1 MKIQA
6 EDLREINELFN
17 IIIKLIAW
25 WELLSA
31 EAFSIKGGKMEGGM
45 KFACQAA
52 FACDGVVEARGEAFL
67 WLNWV
72 VKWLDDFIWGWKMWR

>member
-1 MKIQA
+1 MKIQE

-52 FACDGVVEARGEAFL
+52 FSCYGVAGVKGKLFCD
-67 WLNWV
+67 
-72 VKWLDDFIWGWKMWR
+72 